1 MEKKLSLKIAMI
13 GSRGLPIIYGGIERH
28 VAEVSTRLA
37 RFGHDVTVFGRR
49 PYSRNAVI
57 DGVKVRA
64 IPAIHTKNLE
74 TATNSFLSTINACM
88 GDFDIIH
95 FHGVGPSIF
104 SLFPWAL
111 RKKAVATI
119 HAPDYRQSKWGP
131 VARYFLKAGERN
143 ALRFCRASITV
154 SKTMFN
160 QLKNEAEYPIYYIP
174 NGATIKSPVALEEAK
189 KFGIEPGKYILAV
202 GRFIAEKGFLT
213 LIDAFLEL
221 DSELKLVIA
230 GGSSFE
236 HDYARKLKRRS
247 NDRVIFTGYA
257 SGELL
262 DELYSNCLFYCLTST
277 LEGLPISLIE
287 AMSFGKPVVASD
299 IEESLEVAEGTAVIF
314 KRGDK
319 EDLARAMRYMLSLS
333 PEEREKLGNLGRE
346 KVRNRYN
353 WDRIAEEIE
362 GVYRSVL

>member
-202 GRFIAEKGFLT
+202 HCRWFKLRTRLCTKVETPFERQGDIYWLCFRRIAGRAV
-213 LIDAFLEL
+213 LEL
-221 DSELKLVIA
+221 
-230 GGSSFE
+230 SF
-236 HDYARKLKRRS
+236 
-247 NDRVIFTGYA
+247 
-257 SGELL
+257 LL
-262 DELYSNCLFYCLTST
+262 SYFHPRGT
-277 LEGLPISLIE
+277 
-287 AMSFGKPVVASD
+287 SD
-299 IEESLEVAEGTAVIF
+299 IAH
-314 KRGDK
+314 
-319 EDLARAMRYMLSLS
+319 
-333 PEEREKLGNLGRE
+333 
-346 KVRNRYN
+346 
-353 WDRIAEEIE
+353 
-362 GVYRSVL
+362 RSYELRKTCSCK